1 MTPASLKSKLKNAIR
16 IDRALR
22 FVWQASKV
30 PTILQ
35 GLLVAFLGMLPIA
48 SLYLVKM
55 IIDQVAALALSP
67 PSSVMDPVF
76 YIVLQ
81 LIMAACGIGLLTA
94 LLNFAADYI
103 KKFQAQTVADY
114 MYAVLH
120 EQSCR
125 VDLAFFES
133 PEYRDTLFRAQQE
146 GPYRPTNIVS
156 GLFSTGQAGA
166 SFVAVAWLLAMLNPL
181 FPLIMIAAAV
191 PGVLLRLKYSGKIY
205 EWQEKRTEDERRAY
219 YFHWMLTGDAHA
231 KEFRLFNLGR
241 YFIERFRQIRSTL
254 KEEKLWFERRRA
266 IGDFIAQASS
276 LICVFGSFAYI
287 AFRAARGEITIGDL
301 VMYFQAFQRGLG
313 FLKTLLETGAEMYED
328 NLFLSHFYEFLKVKP
343 DVKSPLLPVPVPEK
357 IKTGIEFKTVDFSYH
372 KNEKKV
378 LNCVKFSI
386 SPGEIIAL
394 VGKNGSGKSTI
405 VKMLTRLYDPQK
417 GGVYLDGINI
427 KKFDIGLFRKKI
439 SIVFQD
445 HIKYYLTAGEN
456 ILLGDMERDA
466 DAESIRT
473 AAIESGIDKKISRL
487 PDEYDTLL
495 GRWFKNGEE
504 LSIGQWQ
511 MLAIS
516 RAFFRDAEI
525 VVLDEPSSA
534 LDPEAEKKLFVSLR
548 RLMQNRSALI
558 ISHRYSTVRQA
569 DRILVMDQG
578 RIIEQGSHD
587 DLMGLNGEY
596 ARLYN
601 TQAKGYT
608 TIKEDVN

>member
-1 MTPASLKSKLKNAIR
+1 MTSASLKTKLKNAVR
-16 IDRALR
+16 IDRALT
-22 FVWQASKV
+22 FVWQASKGT
-30 PTILQ
+30 TILL
-35 GLLVAFLGMLPIA
+35 GVLVSILGVLPIA

-67 PSSVMDPVF
+67 PLNFMDPAFLFVAK
-76 YIVLQ
+76 
-81 LIMAACGIGLLTA
+81 LITAACSIGLLAA
-94 LLNFAADYI
+94 LLVFAADYI
-103 KKFQAQTVADY
+103 KKSQAQTVADY
-114 MYAVLH
+114 MYATLH

-133 PEYRDTLFRAQQE
+133 PQYRDTLFRAQQE
-146 GPYRPTNIVS
+146 GPYRPTKIVN
-156 GLFSTGQAGA
+156 GLFAAGQAGA
-166 SFVAVAWLLAMLNPL
+166 SFFAVAWLLAVFNPL
-181 FPLIMIAAAV
+181 LPLIIVAATV
-191 PGVLLRLKYSGKIY
+191 PGILLRLSYSKKIY
-205 EWQEKRTEDERRAY
+205 EWQEKRTEDERRAF

-254 KEEKLWFERRRA
+254 KKEKLWFERRRA
-266 IGDFIAQASS
+266 MGDFIAQASPTA
-276 LICVFGSFAYI
+276 CVFGSFAYI
-287 AFRAARGEITIGDL
+287 AFRAARSEITIGDL

-378 LNCVKFSI
+378 LNCVNFSI

-439 SIVFQD
+439 SVVFQD

-456 ILLGDMERDA
+456 ILLGDIKRNA
-466 DAESIRT
+466 DTKSIR
-473 AAIESGIDKKISRL
+473 AAAVESGIDKKISRL

-608 TIKEDVN
+608 TRKEDVN

>member
-16 IDRALR
+16 IDRALT
-22 FVWQASKV
+22 FVWQASKKT
-30 PTILQ
+30 TIFL
-35 GLLVAFLGMLPIA
+35 GLLVAILGVLPIA

-67 PSSVMDPVF
+67 PPSFMDPSFLFVA
-76 YIVLQ
+76 Q
-81 LIMAACGIGLLTA
+81 LITVACSIGLLAA
-94 LLNFAADYI
+94 LLGFASDYI
-103 KKFQAQTVADY
+103 KKLQAQTVADY

-156 GLFSTGQAGA
+156 GLFAAGQAGA

-191 PGVLLRLKYSGKIY
+191 PGILLRLKYSGKIY

-231 KEFRLFNLGR
+231 KEFRLFDLGR

-287 AFRAARGEITIGDL
+287 AFRAARSEITIGDL

-343 DVKSPLLPVPVPEK
+343 NVKSPLLPVPVPEK

-378 LNCVKFSI
+378 LNCVNFSI

-439 SIVFQD
+439 SVVFQD

-456 ILLGDMERDA
+456 ILLGDMKRNA
-466 DAESIRT
+466 DAESIR
-473 AAIESGIDKKISRL
+473 AAAAESGIDKKISRL
-487 PDEYDTLL
+487 PNEYDTLL

-534 LDPEAEKKLFVSLR
+534 LDPEAEKNLFVSLR

-596 ARLYN
+596 ARLYT

-608 TIKEDVN
+608 TKKEDVN

>member
-1 MTPASLKSKLKNAIR
+1 MTPASLKTKLKNAIR

-30 PTILQ
+30 SAILQ

-67 PSSVMDPVF
+67 PSNFMDPAF
-76 YIVLQ
+76 YIVVK
-81 LIMAACGIGLLTA
+81 LILAACGIGLLTA

-156 GLFSTGQAGA
+156 GLFAAGQAGA

-231 KEFRLFNLGR
+231 KEFRLFDLGR

-266 IGDFIAQASS
+266 MGDFIAQASS

-287 AFRAARGEITIGDL
+287 ALRAARGEITIGDL

-343 DVKSPLLPVPVPEK
+343 NVKCPLLPVPVPEK

-378 LNCVKFSI
+378 LNCVNFSI

-439 SIVFQD
+439 SVVFQD

-456 ILLGDMERDA
+456 ILLGDMERNA

-473 AAIESGIDKKISRL
+473 AASESGIDKKISRL
-487 PDEYDTLL
+487 PNEYDTLL

-504 LSIGQWQ
+504 LSMGQWQ

-548 RLMQNRSALI
+548 RLIQNRSALI

-596 ARLYN
+596 AHLYN

-608 TIKEDVN
+608 TRKEDVN

>member
-1 MTPASLKSKLKNAIR
+1 MTPTSLKTKLKNAIR

-22 FVWQASKV
+22 FVWQASKG

-35 GLLVAFLGMLPIA
+35 GGLVAFLGILPIA

-156 GLFSTGQAGA
+156 GLFAAGQAGA

-266 IGDFIAQASS
+266 MGDFIAQASS

-287 AFRAARGEITIGDL
+287 ALRAARGEITIGDL

-372 KNEKKV
+372 KNKKKV
-378 LNCVKFSI
+378 LNCVNFSI

-439 SIVFQD
+439 SVVFQD

-466 DAESIRT
+466 DAESIR
-473 AAIESGIDKKISRL
+473 AAAAESGIDKKISRL
-487 PDEYDTLL
+487 PNEYDTLL

-504 LSIGQWQ
+504 LSMGQWQ

-596 ARLYN
+596 AHLYN

-608 TIKEDVN
+608 TRKEDVN

>member
-1 MTPASLKSKLKNAIR
+1 MTSASLKTKLKNAVR
-16 IDRALR
+16 IDRALT
-22 FVWQASKV
+22 FVWQASKGT
-30 PTILQ
+30 TILL
-35 GLLVAFLGMLPIA
+35 GVLVSILGVLPIA

-67 PSSVMDPVF
+67 PLNFMDPAFLFVAK
-76 YIVLQ
+76 
-81 LIMAACGIGLLTA
+81 LITAACSIGLLAA
-94 LLNFAADYI
+94 LLVFAADYI
-103 KKFQAQTVADY
+103 KKSQAQTVADY
-114 MYAVLH
+114 MYATLH

-133 PEYRDTLFRAQQE
+133 PQYRDTLFRAQQE
-146 GPYRPTNIVS
+146 GPYRPTKIVN
-156 GLFSTGQAGA
+156 GLFAAGQAGA
-166 SFVAVAWLLAMLNPL
+166 SFFAVAWLLAVFNPL
-181 FPLIMIAAAV
+181 LPLIIVAATV
-191 PGVLLRLKYSGKIY
+191 PGILLRLSYSKKIY
-205 EWQEKRTEDERRAY
+205 EWQEKRTEDERRAF

-254 KEEKLWFERRRA
+254 KKEKLWFERRRA
-266 IGDFIAQASS
+266 MGDFIAQASPTV
-276 LICVFGSFAYI
+276 CVFGSFAYI
-287 AFRAARGEITIGDL
+287 TFRAARGEITIGDL
-301 VMYFQAFQRGLG
+301 VMYFQAFQRGLV
-313 FLKTLLETGAEMYED
+313 FLKTLLETGAGMYED
-328 NLFLSHFYEFLKVKP
+328 NLFLSHFYEFIEVKS
-343 DVKSPLLPVPVPEK
+343 DVKSPQLPVPVPAK
-357 IKTGIEFKTVDFSYH
+357 IKTGIEFKNVNFFYH
-372 KNEKKV
+372 NDGKKV
-378 LNCVKFSI
+378 LNCVNFSI
-386 SPGEIIAL
+386 RPGEIIAL

-405 VKMLTRLYDPQK
+405 VKILTRLYDPPK

-439 SIVFQD
+439 SVVFQD

-466 DAESIRT
+466 DAESIR
-473 AAIESGIDKKISRL
+473 AAAVESGIDKKISRL

-596 ARLYN
+596 AHLYN